1 MQMTIETIQANV
13 AVAILGVEGE
23 LDGSNF
29 KDIIAKAEEIY
40 KAGTPNILMD
50 LSNLR
55 FMSSAGLVS
64 LHSIALILRGEKP
77 HDTEG
82 GWNVFHAIGRER
94 DISPGKQAHFKLL
107 NPQPRILTNL
117 QKVGMDE
124 LFEIHTDRDMALA
137 SFA

>member
-1 MQMTIETIQANV
+1 
-13 AVAILGVEGE
+13 
-23 LDGSNF
+23 
-29 KDIIAKAEEIY
+29 
-40 KAGTPNILMD
+40 
-50 LSNLR
+50 
-55 FMSSAGLVS
+55 MSSAGLVS

-94 DISPGKQAHFKLL
+94 DISQGKQAHFKLL

-124 LFEIHTDRDMALA
+124 FFEIHTDRDMALA